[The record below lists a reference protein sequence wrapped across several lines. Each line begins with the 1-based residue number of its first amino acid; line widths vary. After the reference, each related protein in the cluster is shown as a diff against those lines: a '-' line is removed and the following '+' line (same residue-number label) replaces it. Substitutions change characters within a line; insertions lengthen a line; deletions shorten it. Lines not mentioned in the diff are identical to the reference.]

1 MTDVHDAYPGDDE
14 PRAPQFLPDE
24 LEDAWLEEIEEPEKV
39 WGDEE
44 LTEMAQSLFSNLS
57 YWMTPS
63 RLRTR
68 MQDMQVSVVSG
79 DYEEKAYGKPARV
92 VTPQANAIQVLFD
105 VPTYEDLADQ
115 FAGIDDVT
123 ERAVAELYLGTG
135 IALHLLT
142 SRIKNMKST
151 SVEQLMNIL
160 GPSGGSQIS
169 PIDDLSEAVRRADVD
184 FSREEIADLVQSTVF
199 MNDERRIYANSL
211 RLAAGLLFGKQG
223 DLSSTIPH
231 DLVRPESNFTRS
243 CRSELKDRLTKS
255 HTYTKF
261 YEKLLGMDD
270 GEAERF
276 FAESIPE
283 LELAVAF
290 PMNSAELRTVL
301 QICRS

>member
-1 MTDVHDAYPGDDE
+1 MTDMHDAYPGDEE
-14 PRAPQFLPDE
+14 PQAPQFLPEE
-24 LEDAWLEEIEEPEKV
+24 LENAWLEEIEEPEKV
-39 WGDEE
+39 WDDEE

-57 YWMTPS
+57 YWIAPS

-68 MQDMQVSVVSG
+68 MQDMKVSVVSG

-92 VTPQANAIQVLFD
+92 ITPQANAIQVLFD
-105 VPTYEDLADQ
+105 IPTYEDLADQ
-115 FAGIDDVT
+115 FAGLDDVT

-142 SRIKNMKST
+142 SRIKNMKAT

-160 GPSGGSQIS
+160 GPSGGSQVS
-169 PIDDLSEAVRRADVD
+169 PIDDLSEAVRRADID
-184 FSREEIADLVQSTVF
+184 FSREEITDLVKSTVF

-223 DLSSTIPH
+223 DLSSAIPH

-243 CRSELKDRLTKS
+243 CRNELKDRLIKRQM
-255 HTYTKF
+255 YTKF
-261 YEKLLGMDD
+261 YEKLLGMEG

-290 PMNSAELRTVL
+290 PMNSTELRTVL
-301 QICRS
+301 RICRS